1 MNNSNLYFDGALG
14 RFIRKEIYDQ
24 VSVDSNLT
32 AQHGL
37 ACGELTVGAGFNNHL
52 KLYISHASGLDL
64 STSQSVSFDMVTK
77 VAPYN
82 QGNLPIYTVVD
93 TTGAYIS
100 KPAGTSDVCLFST
113 NIIEFDPEKY
123 PRVQLR
129 EISIQEAPI
138 GWKFLSTVQGVY
150 GATHFPF
157 FFTSFNHHEIRPQQ
171 NTETLSAP

>member
-37 ACGELTVGAGFNNHL
+37 ACGELTVGAGFNNRL

-100 KPAGTSDVCLFST
+100 KPAGTSDACLFST

-123 PRVQLR
+123 PRGTYWM
-129 EISIQEAPI
+129 EISLNCTGRVWCNTFPI
-138 GWKFLSTVQGVY
+138 LF
-150 GATHFPF
+150 H
-157 FFTSFNHHEIRPQQ
+157 II
-171 NTETLSAP
+171 